1 MLILP
6 IKKKWFDM
14 ILSGEK
20 KEEYREIKPY
30 YEARFSRCFLGDTSL
45 LVGGK
50 KGKLNEWLFTE
61 IKFCKPV
68 KFRNGYSSKSPYFI
82 AKCQLTIGK
91 GKPEWGAEPGKE
103 YYVLRI
109 LEIHDRKE

>member
-1 MLILP
+1 
-6 IKKKWFDM
+6 M

-30 YEARFSRCFLGDTSL
+30 YETRFTRYFLGDTSL

-50 KGKLNEWLFTE
+50 KGTLNEWLLTD

-68 KFRNGYSSKSPYFI
+68 KFRNGYSTKSPYFI

-91 GKPEWGAEPGKE
+91 GKPEWGADPGKE
-103 YYVLRI
+103 YYILRI
-109 LEIHDRKE
+109 LEVYHESDI

>member
-14 ILSGEK
+14 IKSGEK

-30 YEARFSRCFLGDTSL
+30 YNSRFSFLD
-45 LVGGK
+45 
-50 KGKLNEWLFTE
+50 E
-61 IKFCKPV
+61 IDKSGRTLRTYLTRMEII
-68 KFRNGYSSKSPYFI
+68 FRNGYSSNSPKI
-82 AKCQLTIGK
+82 KCDVEIIKGYGK
-91 GKPEWGAEPGKE
+91 EEWGAIPLKK

-109 LEIHDRKE
+109 LNVEEI